1 MNPLNSLFNFL
12 ARWNSSGNMLP
23 FLVLF
28 RKFRSI
34 LERNNRILELMSDM
48 GDKLGGEYVFDR
60 QYIKDACE
68 MASDHVFK
76 LISDLCILTKSDNVE
91 LFVAFERIQHEI
103 HEELAGRRVIPTVS
117 PVISID
123 RVNSDFKEEVGNK
136 FAVIGDIRSSLGLP
150 TPDGFV
156 FTTKAFFD
164 FMGYG
169 GHLTHAHKLLSSWR
183 NGETSFDAI
192 CDEVVKR
199 IPKGYV
205 ASYGQVAALAG
216 NRRWARV
223 VGYALH
229 ANPDSEQI
237 PCYRVVT

>member
-1 MNPLNSLFNFL
+1 
-12 ARWNSSGNMLP
+12 
-23 FLVLF
+23 
-28 RKFRSI
+28 
-34 LERNNRILELMSDM
+34 MSDM

-123 RVNSDFKEEVGNK
+123 RVNSDFKRVEVGNK

-156 FTTKAFFD
+156 FTTKAF
-164 FMGYG
+164 
-169 GHLTHAHKLLSSWR
+169 LISWDMAD
-183 NGETSFDAI
+183 T
-192 CDEVVKR
+192 
-199 IPKGYV
+199 
-205 ASYGQVAALAG
+205 
-216 NRRWARV
+216 
-223 VGYALH
+223 
-229 ANPDSEQI
+229 
-237 PCYRVVT
+237 